1 MYTVMYGRDIRNNTL
16 YLIKEQAGF
25 LWTWWK
31 GDELPSFPARTSFS
45 VRETT
50 DRLLINKLML
60 VGPDECTQR
69 LNDGHRAYIAYIHGI
84 PAAYGWTAINHA
96 AFGSPSVFFRI
107 PPGNCYLYHFVTQ
120 ISYRGQSI
128 YPRLLQAIIER
139 ESVNH
144 DRFWIIHQQSNA
156 ASQRGIAKAG
166 FRIACQIHHLDQ
178 RRLGLTAGQ
187 DEERARAGAD
197 LLGLPL
203 LTRQIA
209 HQRVWHTDTRLH
221 NFTS

>member
-84 PAAYGWTAINHA
+84 PAAYGWTAINYA
-96 AFGSPSVFFRI
+96 AFGSPSVFFHI
-107 PPGNCYLYHFVTQ
+107 PPRNCYLYHFVTQ